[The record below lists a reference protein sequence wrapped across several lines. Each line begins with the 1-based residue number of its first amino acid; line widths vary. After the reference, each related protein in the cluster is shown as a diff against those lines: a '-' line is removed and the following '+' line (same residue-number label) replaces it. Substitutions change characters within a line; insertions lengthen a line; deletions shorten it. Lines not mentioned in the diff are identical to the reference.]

1 MVSMASAETPT
12 SFRESRCGRPHRV
25 PVLLPAGIGGAGDLL
40 DQSRVRLGGRRADDV
55 GAHVVRGGPNGWLS
69 LAQVRLDYLE
79 EVAEGRDESMT
90 RGGEGLW
97 LSEARRQVPGVAV

>member
-1 MVSMASAETPT
+1 MASAETPT
-12 SFRESRCGRPHRV
+12 VSANHGSNGLIACPCCFQRASEERATFEICPECGWEDD
-25 PVLLPAGIGGAGDLL
+25 G
-40 DQSRVRLGGRRADDV
+40 QDDV